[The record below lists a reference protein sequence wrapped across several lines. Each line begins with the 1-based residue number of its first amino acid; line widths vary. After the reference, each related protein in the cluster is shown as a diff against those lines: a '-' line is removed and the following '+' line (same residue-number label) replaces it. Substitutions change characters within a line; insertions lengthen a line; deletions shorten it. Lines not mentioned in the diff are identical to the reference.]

1 MSSLVF
7 CTAISGCGRGGLKG
21 YSNDWIYPKGV
32 TTVYVEMF
40 DTGSFRRGYEYVL
53 TDAICK
59 RIEAQTPYKIV
70 SDMDR
75 ADTVLS
81 GQLLGI
87 SSSVLATERF
97 SSTPLE
103 SEANAI
109 VTVNWKNL
117 RTGELL
123 INNERTHAF
132 ASFSTR
138 LGQDFDYGA
147 KVAVNRAAQKV
158 VELMEESW

>member
-1 MSSLVF
+1 MISFERKTVRHKKTGLNVLLWTMSSLVF
-7 CTAISGCGRGGLKG
+7 CAAISGCSLKG
-21 YSNDWIYPKGV
+21 YSNNWIYPKGV

-40 DTGSFRRGYEYVL
+40 DTGSFRRGYEYIL

-81 GQLLGI
+81 GQMLGI
-87 SSSVLATERF
+87 SKSTLATDRF
-97 SSTPLE
+97 SSRPLE
-103 SEANAI
+103 SEANTV

-132 ASFSTR
+132 ASFSTP
-138 LGQDFDYGA
+138 LG
-147 KVAVNRAAQKV
+147 
-158 VELMEESW
+158 